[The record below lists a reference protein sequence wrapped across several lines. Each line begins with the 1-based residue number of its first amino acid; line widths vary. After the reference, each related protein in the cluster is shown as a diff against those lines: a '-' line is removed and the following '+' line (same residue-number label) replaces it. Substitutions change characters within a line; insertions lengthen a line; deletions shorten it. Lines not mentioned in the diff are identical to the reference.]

1 MHFNQ
6 MAQAIEDHIADIE
19 TSRRRVEE
27 LNTSFEDRVKE
38 RTAELATAVEDLKKT
53 RDELIQSDAF

>member
-1 MHFNQ
+1 